1 MDAADAAML
10 LPQVPEWI
18 LEDDAKGIRRDIKF
32 RNFADAMRF
41 ANQVAGIA
49 ESEGHHPDLSVGW
62 GYCTVRL
69 QTHKIGGLHEND
81 FIMAAKIDQLL
92 RSFH

>member
-1 MDAADAAML
+1 
-10 LPQVPEWI
+10 
-18 LEDDAKGIRRDIKF
+18 
-32 RNFADAMRF
+32 MRF

-81 FIMAAKIDQLL
+81 FIMAAKIDALAPVGL
-92 RSFH
+92 TETPKPPTPAGSGPDTTP